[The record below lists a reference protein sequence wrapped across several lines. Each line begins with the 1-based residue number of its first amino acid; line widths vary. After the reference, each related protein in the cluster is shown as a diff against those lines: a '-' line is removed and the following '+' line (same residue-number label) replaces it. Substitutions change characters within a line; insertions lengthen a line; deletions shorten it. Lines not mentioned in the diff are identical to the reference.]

1 MAEGI
6 LQRELLVHS
15 MVCKRKSPH
24 GSQILPFFLF
34 FFAKNPFAQLP
45 PSPCWHNCPF
55 VPPQHCAPFYTC
67 AHTSLSPKKENPV
80 NCRRT
85 SISRLPNLQGTLQE
99 LPQKKKEIGTF
110 LSLAIYSGVLDEKIV
125 DRHSNF
131 WPYFSG
137 KVSCFWHRY
146 WICQIISNFKVSFS
160 FS

>member
-6 LQRELLVHS
+6 FQRKLLVHS
-15 MVCKRKSPH
+15 MVFEQEVAAWVANH
-24 GSQILPFFLF
+24 ALF
-34 FFAKNPFAQLP
+34 FPPFLQKSVCRLRSCP
-45 PSPCWHNCPF
+45 PSPCWQNCPF

-110 LSLAIYSGVLDEKIV
+110 LSRAIYSGVRVEK
-125 DRHSNF
+125 N
-131 WPYFSG
+131 SG
-137 KVSCFWHRY
+137 QTLEILTLLFRESVLLFT
-146 WICQIISNFKVSFS
+146 
-160 FS
+160 